1 MSSPLIDARKG
12 SRCQEG
18 IRTWPGD
25 YARRRQV
32 KDLVAAGR
40 FLLIAGEDGHA
51 WCEAARQLAAEA
63 GVPLDAL
70 RIGHLDGDCHEPRCA
85 WQHPQIAASWVRR
98 LNGRTCRAP
107 DREAAQRAALRGRPH
122 AGEAHGTR
130 HWPEAA

>member
-1 MSSPLIDARKG
+1 MSRPVIGARKG

-51 WCEAARQLAAEA
+51 WYKAARQLAAEA

-70 RIGHLDGDCHEPRCA
+70 RIGHLDGACHDPRCA
-85 WQHPQIAASWVRR
+85 WQLHRQIAASWGSV
-98 LNGRTCRAP
+98 P
-107 DREAAQRAALRGRPH
+107 
-122 AGEAHGTR
+122 
-130 HWPEAA
+130 